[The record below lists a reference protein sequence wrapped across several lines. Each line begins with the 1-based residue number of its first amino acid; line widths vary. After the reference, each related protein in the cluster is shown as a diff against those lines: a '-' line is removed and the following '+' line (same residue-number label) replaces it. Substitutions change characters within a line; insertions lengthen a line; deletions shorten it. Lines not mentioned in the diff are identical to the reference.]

1 MKNMPF
7 LVFITLCTLAV
18 LSTLNIES
26 SEKKNNLA
34 LSSTLAKTEVA
45 ERSRLLKNGFT
56 RVVRVWP
63 TEVYL
68 GDPVYFC
75 AYYENRSGATIP
87 QCGDYIFSRGPEDA
101 YIAWNWIAWGFRLS
115 DATATYRLFPEL
127 ECEPAWIELG
137 LSRRDYLPNESAESI
152 CGTLELP
159 PLEDLRSEFWKSL
172 SAAPEEGVECELR
185 SIYDDISFKIRV
197 KPRPTGEAE
206 RLQRW
211 YDATPPALFPIVP
224 SDRKLKI
231 PRDDKILKS
240 SGKSDIKLGFFKRYD
255 PWLFVRVGNR
265 KPSDPNNPTTL
276 DGWRKLEAEFAP
288 STLRDEI
295 TLTRLQLEYYDAD
308 KGEASD
314 AALKTLID
322 WLSQRPEPQR
332 VVLSQSLLSKRG
344 KFRGTPLETKN
355 ATLCDALTSA
365 FSVETPA
372 TSDIK

>member
-7 LVFITLCTLAV
+7 LVFITLGTLAV

-26 SEKKNNLA
+26 SEKKNNSA

-63 TEVYL
+63 TEVYF

-137 LSRRDYLPNESAESI
+137 LSRRDYLPNESAEYI

-265 KPSDPNNPTTL
+265 KPSDPNNPTTV

-314 AALKTLID
+314 AALKTLVD

-332 VVLSQSLLSKRG
+332 VVLSQSLLSKRA
-344 KFRGTPLETKN
+344 KFKETPLEAKN

-365 FSVETPA
+365 FPVETPTTDDA
-372 TSDIK
+372 K

>member
-1 MKNMPF
+1 LLF
-7 LVFITLCTLAV
+7 FVFITLGTLAV
-18 LSTLNIES
+18 LSTLNIEAS
-26 SEKKNNLA
+26 WKKNNSA

-87 QCGDYIFSRGPEDA
+87 QCSDYIFPNRPVKERFS
-101 YIAWNWIAWGFRLS
+101 WNWSAWEFSLIG
-115 DATATYRLFPEL
+115 DPATCRLFPEL
-127 ECEPAWIELG
+127 RGMPAFYELVRV
-137 LSRRDYLPNESAESI
+137 RRDYLPNESAEYI

-185 SIYDDISFKIRV
+185 SIYDDMSFKIRV

-255 PWLFVRVGNR
+255 PWLFIRVGNR
-265 KPSDPNNPTTL
+265 KPSDPNNPTTV

-295 TLTRLQLEYYDAD
+295 TLTRLQLEYYAAD
-308 KGEASD
+308 EGEASD
-314 AALKTLID
+314 AALKILVD

-344 KFRGTPLETKN
+344 IFKGTPLEAKN

-365 FSVETPA
+365 FPVETPVTDDA
-372 TSDIK
+372 K